1 MVAHWNTEAEAHAAG
16 VKATAGLTHIISYRV
31 MLTYG
36 IGWQVV
42 IVDPDTDRDMGFYCP
57 VEEIVEA
64 A

>member
-1 MVAHWNTEAEAHAAG
+1 MIARWNTEAEAHAAG
-16 VKATAGLTHIISYRV
+16 RKATEGLTHTITYRV

-42 IVDPDTDRDMGFYCP
+42 IVDPDTNADMGFYCP
-57 VEEIVEA
+57 VEEVTEA